1 MFESLTPH
9 TKDKRPF
16 LKVRIGN
23 ESNGKFLDVQDAIW
37 DTGATQTCISR
48 DIAEALELQMYGKGY
63 ATTANGDASFSTA
76 HCVIIMPDSGC
87 FELSQVLV
95 NLSTNLKGH
104 VLIGQDIMQHGLTM
118 VDVVKDKDN
127 KLFTRL
133 RFIPNQERK

>member
-37 DTGATQTCISR
+37 DTGATQTCISK
-48 DIAEALELQMYGKGY
+48 DVAEALELQMHGKGY

-76 HCVIIMPDSGC
+76 RLILTRYPIVTAS
-87 FELSQVLV
+87 SVVLLASRGAWPV
-95 NLSTNLKGH
+95 SKKDWRMSAVSCSSNTST
-104 VLIGQDIMQHGLTM
+104 
-118 VDVVKDKDN
+118 
-127 KLFTRL
+127 
-133 RFIPNQERK
+133 

>member
-16 LKVRIGN
+16 LKVRIGDGR
-23 ESNGKFLDVQDAIW
+23 NGKFIDVQDAIW
-37 DTGATQTCISR
+37 DTGATQTCISK
-48 DIAEALELQMYGKGY
+48 DVAEVLELQLQGKGY

-76 HCVIIMPDSGC
+76 HCVIIMPDNGC
-87 FELSQVLV
+87 FELTQVLV
-95 NLSTNLKGH
+95 NSSTNLKEH

-118 VDVVKDKDN
+118 VDVVKDQDN